1 MAEPDRLEIAA
12 WVESDGTFHSVENGE
27 REPTSEELGE
37 RNVEVVTSYRDA
49 DDIVHYLTIY
59 GPFDDEYGIEDAIG
73 ELLVAYGIS
82 AE

>member
-37 RNVEVVTSYRDA
+37 RNVEVVLSYRDA
-49 DDIVHYLTIY
+49 DELVHYWTVY
-59 GPFDDEYGIEDAIG
+59 GPFDEEYGIADAIA
-73 ELLVAYGIS
+73 ELFEAYGIS
-82 AE
+82 E